1 MTTSG
6 DNLDLTSWPPAKD
19 STSRPSA
26 NDALTDYRAR
36 LALAEEERAERRR
49 LDLDEQRS
57 SANSPAVRIRA
68 WEKVHGLRMPS
79 DTAHPIL
86 AVIAADTGLSL
97 SEVRGEQQA
106 RRRPRR
112 QPRCQS
118 RRRTRRRTRRLPR
131 QSDADHSRGLSLREL
146 QQSVR

>member
-79 DTAHPIL
+79 DAAHPIL

-106 RRRPRR
+106 RRRPAAV
-112 QPRCQS
+112 PAA
-118 RRRTRRRTRRLPR
+118 PP
-131 QSDADHSRGLSLREL
+131 DAAPATAE
-146 QQSVR
+146 

>member
-1 MTTSG
+1 MRAREHRPQSHGRAMTTSG

-79 DTAHPIL
+79 DAAHPIL

-97 SEVRGEQQA
+97 SEVRAEQQA
-106 RRRPRR
+106 RRPAAA
-112 QPRCQS
+112 PVAA
-118 RRRTRRRTRRLPR
+118 P
-131 QSDADHSRGLSLREL
+131 DASPDAAPATAE
-146 QQSVR
+146 